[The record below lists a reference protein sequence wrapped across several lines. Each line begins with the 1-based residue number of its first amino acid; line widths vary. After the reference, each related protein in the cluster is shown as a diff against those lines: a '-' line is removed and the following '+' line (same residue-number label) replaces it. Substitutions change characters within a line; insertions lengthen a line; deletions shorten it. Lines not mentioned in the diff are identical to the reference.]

1 MKWVMFVVTGVIL
14 FAIVFFGM
22 SLISNEQSKMPSET
36 LDSPEYQQQAE
47 TSNLLTSVINMI
59 PYVVLIFAA
68 ILAIYYLARK
78 ARVV

>member
-1 MKWVMFVVTGVIL
+1 MFVVTGVIL